1 MHKPPSRHRIW
12 DTVEQ
17 KSDSE
22 ELVDDVKTGDGS
34 GRETVPKWPASQ
46 SYGPTAATQ
55 ANGPLQPDEHTV
67 EIQSE
72 AMIASSAAMSTT
84 VMTRFPV
91 ASILSSN
98 MVARIHFRIEIL

>member
-34 GRETVPKWPASQ
+34 GRETVRRWPASQ
-46 SYGPTAATQ
+46 V
-55 ANGPLQPDEHTV
+55 NRPLQPDEHTV

-98 MVARIHFRIEIL
+98 MVARIHFRIKIL